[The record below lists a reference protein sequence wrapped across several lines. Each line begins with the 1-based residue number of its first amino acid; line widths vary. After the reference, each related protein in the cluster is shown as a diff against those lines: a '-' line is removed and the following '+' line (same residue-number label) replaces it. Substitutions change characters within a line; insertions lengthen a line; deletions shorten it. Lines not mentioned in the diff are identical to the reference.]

1 MYEGTWDS
9 VRTHAVPDWY
19 EDAKLGVFLHWG
31 LYSVPGW
38 APQVPDIQ
46 ELLVHRGPR
55 TMLRE
60 NPYAEWYRNTMQ
72 IKGSPTQR
80 HHREV
85 YGDDY
90 PYDNFVRIFDEASA
104 RANLDA
110 IAELCQAAGARYT
123 VLTTKHHE
131 GFCLWPTTVRHPA
144 KGDYH
149 ASRDLVGDLSSAVRA
164 RGLRMGLY
172 YSGGYDWPY
181 NGAVLKSPAHAVL
194 AVPHD
199 RRYAEFVTAHVREL
213 IDLYKPSVLWNDI
226 AWPAAGDLPELF
238 AYYYNAVPE
247 GVVND
252 RWTQATVP
260 RNFLVDGLMLAAG
273 NVLQAL
279 WRFIPER
286 RKRLTF
292 APPPHCDFR
301 TPEYAVLHTTSERKW
316 ELARGV
322 GHSFGANRAE
332 RTQDIIGEAA
342 LIQLFVDV
350 VSKNGNLLIGV
361 GPRPDGTIPETQQA
375 PLRGLGSWL
384 AVNGEAIYGSRPWM
398 LSSTTTTEGAPVRFT
413 ACGDAVYALIFGV
426 PSARRVVLRAVDASR
441 VRRVRLVGFDDPL
454 EFSDEGGVLSVT
466 LPERLPVSAVTVLD
480 LGEGVRA
487 RVGSGPRV
495 APTQPR

>member
-1 MYEGTWDS
+1 VYEGTWES

-46 ELLVHRGPR
+46 ELLVSRGPR
-55 TMLRE
+55 TLLRQ
-60 NPYAEWYRNTMQ
+60 NPYAEWYRNTMR
-72 IKGSPTQR
+72 IRGSPTQR
-80 HHREV
+80 HHNEV

-90 PYDNFVRIFDEASA
+90 PYDNFVRIFDEASG
-104 RANLDA
+104 RANVDA
-110 IAELCQAAGARYT
+110 IAELCEAAGARYA

-131 GFCLWPTTVRHPA
+131 GFCLWPSRVPHPV
-144 KGDYH
+144 KGEYH
-149 ASRDLVGDLSSAVRA
+149 AARDLVGDLTSAVRA

-181 NGAVLKSPAHAVL
+181 SGSVLRSPAHAVL

-199 RRYAEFVTAHVREL
+199 RRYAEFATAHVREL
-213 IDLYKPSVLWNDI
+213 IDRYEPSVLWNDI
-226 AWPAAGDLPELF
+226 AWPAAGDVPELF
-238 AYYYNAVPE
+238 AYYYNTVPD

-252 RWTQATVP
+252 RWLQARMP
-260 RNFLVDGLMLAAG
+260 RNFISDGLMLAAG
-273 NVLQAL
+273 NVVQAL
-279 WRFIPER
+279 WRFLPED

-301 TPEYAVLHTTSERKW
+301 TPEYAVVHTTSERKW

-332 RTQDIIGEAA
+332 RPEDIIGEAE

-361 GPRPDGTIPETQQA
+361 GPRPDGTIPDSQQA
-375 PLRGLGSWL
+375 PLRALGAWL
-384 AVNGEAIYGSRPWM
+384 AVNGEAVYASRPWM
-398 LSSTTTTEGAPVRFT
+398 LAASTTADGVPVRFT
-413 ACGDAVYALIFGV
+413 LSGGAVYALVFGV
-426 PSARRVVLRAVDASR
+426 PSARRIHLRAIDASR
-441 VRRVRLVGFDDPL
+441 VRRVRLVGVEDPL
-454 EFSDEGGVLSVT
+454 EWLDDNGELSVT
-466 LPERLPVSAVTVLD
+466 VPERLPVSAVTVLD

-487 RVGSGPRV
+487 RVG
-495 APTQPR
+495 QPS